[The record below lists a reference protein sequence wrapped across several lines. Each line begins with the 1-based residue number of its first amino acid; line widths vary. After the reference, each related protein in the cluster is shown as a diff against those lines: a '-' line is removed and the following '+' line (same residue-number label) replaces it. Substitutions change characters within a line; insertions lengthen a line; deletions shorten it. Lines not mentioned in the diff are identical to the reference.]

1 MQSRTY
7 RFPLATSEDA
17 AGRSGAAV
25 ATPPG
30 GAPLGASGWATCVLA
45 GGATFVIALVLL
57 VLHTV
62 EMALTGGVVTAAL
75 GLSIAIYV
83 CLDLAYVFLVE
94 MRFII
99 EPLYRKHGTKAT
111 LGDGPGRL
119 LYLAP
124 IFFPL
129 AMLACTFL
137 CILPSYPTRDLLGCA
152 AKGWMCG
159 AWAYSNMSLVMAWS
173 VPRYPIELIALT
185 SFSGAALSCL
195 TSVIS
200 LAILDAIGFEEDAVA
215 ADDNS
220 TLLGIGASLGY

>member
-17 AGRSGAAV
+17 AGRSGATV

-94 MRFII
+94 MR
-99 EPLYRKHGTKAT
+99 
-111 LGDGPGRL
+111 
-119 LYLAP
+119 
-124 IFFPL
+124 
-129 AMLACTFL
+129 
-137 CILPSYPTRDLLGCA
+137 
-152 AKGWMCG
+152 
-159 AWAYSNMSLVMAWS
+159 
-173 VPRYPIELIALT
+173 
-185 SFSGAALSCL
+185 
-195 TSVIS
+195 
-200 LAILDAIGFEEDAVA
+200 
-215 ADDNS
+215 
-220 TLLGIGASLGY
+220 